1 MSTPV
6 PTPASAP
13 ATNASADA
21 AKSWAV
27 PTWMNLRQPDGS
39 LNMAGIVFWLVI
51 LVALVVVANFLGL
64 VHLWA
69 VSKIGNGEARTD
81 EFYSDL

>member
-1 MSTPV
+1 MSTT
-6 PTPASAP
+6 PTP

-39 LNMAGIVFWLVI
+39 LNMAGIVFWLFI
-51 LVALVVVANFLGL
+51 LVVLATIANTMGW
-64 VHLWA
+64 VNLWA
-69 VSKIGNGEARTD
+69 AGKLGKGEDRAD